1 MECYSPIFGRKDPRT
16 GKLKPVVSR
25 AFEGVLVVSCGQCI
39 GCKLERSRQWAVRCM
54 HEAQMHP
61 DNAFITL
68 TYDDEHLP
76 PNNSLRVQDWQTFA
90 KALRYQMRKD
100 DETLNQPARKLRF
113 FHCGEYGE
121 TNGRA
126 HLHALLF
133 GVDFYDKAFEKVN
146 REGDKLYTSA
156 TLDRLWGRGRTIV
169 GSVTFESAAYC
180 ARYVLKK
187 ITGPDAEK
195 HYNGR
200 KPEYTTMS
208 RRPGIGKAWI
218 DTFMGDVYPSDEC
231 IVRGHPSRPPKFYD
245 EQYKKANPIGY
256 LELKKARVANASLN
270 ECDET
275 PERLAVREQVKRAQI
290 NNFKR
295 KV

>member
-1 MECYSPIFGRKDPRT
+1 
-16 GKLKPVVSR
+16 
-25 AFEGVLVVSCGQCI
+25 
-39 GCKLERSRQWAVRCM
+39 M
-54 HEAQMHP
+54 HE
-61 DNAFITL
+61 DNSFVTL

-76 PNNSLRVQDWQTFA
+76 PDNSLRVQDWQNFA

-100 DETLNQPARKLRF
+100 DETHKQRIRKLRF

-133 GVDFYDKAFEKVN
+133 GVDFHDKIYEKTN

-156 TLDRLWGRGRTIV
+156 TLTRLWGRGRTIV
-169 GSVTFESAAYC
+169 GAVTFESAAYC
-180 ARYVLKK
+180 ARYILKK
-187 ITGPDAEK
+187 ITGPEAKK

-208 RRPGIGKAWI
+208 RRPGIGKSWI
-218 DTFMGDVYPSDEC
+218 DTYMGDVYPSDEC
-231 IVRGHPSRPPKFYD
+231 IVRGHRSRPPKFYD
-245 EQYKKANPIGY
+245 EQYKLKNPKGY
-256 LELKKARVANASLN
+256 LELKKARVAKAELN

-275 PERLAVREQVKRAQI
+275 PERLAVREHVKRAQI
-290 NNFKR
+290 SHFKR
-295 KV
+295 AI